1 LKKNSSGLSAP
12 ATILIVEDSITQAEQ
27 LKYILEG
34 NGYIVKHSLD
44 GRQALSLLDK
54 YKPTLI
60 ISDVVMPEMNG
71 YELCKHIKANKET
84 CEIPVFLVTALSAT
98 EDVLIALSCGADGFI
113 TKPYSE
119 KYILKHIKSFLDQK
133 NMTSENHQGLIKNR
147 SELFQIASNEPNRM
161 INLMLSIYEAA
172 VYRNN
177 ELKQTQD
184 ELVSLNENLENLVI
198 EKASELAAEITA
210 RVLTLEKDIAERKQ
224 AEERIIYAST
234 HDFLTTLYNRIYFEN
249 ELIRLDSEKNLP
261 LSIISLD
268 INGLKLIN
276 DSFGRVKGD
285 ACLIEIANIIKNAL
299 PSDYVISR
307 ISGGEFGVILPK
319 TDIESSEQVVN
330 KMMDILKRREESI
343 FYLTVAFG
351 CYSKTD
357 INQNIQEI
365 LTMAENDMHKHKLYE
380 ESSARRNV
388 INVIMKTLFEI
399 SEREMLHSE
408 RVSEMCGE
416 IAFHMNFDKNE
427 INKIRTAG
435 LIHDIGKIGIEGNI
449 LNKITG
455 LEREEWQEIKKH
467 PEIGWRILKSTTEF
481 SELAQT
487 ILEHHERWDGKGYP
501 KGIKGDEISKEA
513 RIINLAD
520 SYDAMT
526 NNRSYRNSL
535 TKDEAI
541 AKITKCSGTQFDPEI
556 ADVFLKKVLRKE

>member
-1 LKKNSSGLSAP
+1 MKKNSSDLSVT
-12 ATILIVEDSITQAEQ
+12 ATILIVEDSITQAEK

-34 NGYIVKHSLD
+34 NGYIVKHSLN
-44 GRQALSLLDK
+44 GSLALSLLDK

-60 ISDVVMPEMNG
+60 ISDIVMPEMNG
-71 YELCKHIKANKET
+71 YELCKHIKANKRT

-119 KYILKHIKSFLDQK
+119 KYILKHIENFLEQK
-133 NMTSENHQGLIKNR
+133 NMTLENRQDLIKNR

-161 INLMLSIYEAA
+161 ISLMLSIYEAA

-177 ELKQTQD
+177 ELIQTQD
-184 ELVSLNENLENLVI
+184 ELVSLNEHLENLVI
-198 EKASELAAEITA
+198 EKASELSAEISA

-224 AEERIIYAST
+224 AEERLIYVST
-234 HDFLTTLYNRIYFEN
+234 HDSLTNLYNRIYFEN
-249 ELIRLDSEKNLP
+249 EISRLDSEKNLP

-268 INGLKLIN
+268 VNGLKLIN

-285 ACLIEIANIIKNAL
+285 LCLIEIADIIKSAL
-299 PSDYVISR
+299 PSYSVISR

-319 TDIESSEQVVN
+319 TDIKSSKQAVN
-330 KMMDILKRREESI
+330 KIMDILKRREENI
-343 FYLTVAFG
+343 YYLTVAFG

-357 INQNIQEI
+357 INQNIQDI
-365 LTMAENDMHKHKLYE
+365 LTMAENDMQKHKLYE

-427 INKIRTAG
+427 INKIKTAG
-435 LIHDIGKIGIEGNI
+435 LIHDIGKIGIEEKI
-449 LNKITG
+449 LNKVKR
-455 LEREEWQEIKKH
+455 LEQEEWQELKKH

-481 SELAQT
+481 SELAQN

-513 RIINLAD
+513 RIINLVD

-526 NNRSYRNSL
+526 NDRSYRNGL
-535 TKDEAI
+535 TKKEAI
-541 AKITKCSGTQFDPEI
+541 AEIIKCTGTQFDPEI
-556 ADVFLKKVLRKE
+556 VGVFIKKVLME